1 MKITTKCQLA
11 AFAAAMVFN
20 VTASA
25 YSDDKVEEYCK
36 KPKFTDLNF
45 KTYSEPEKAEVPAGA
60 ELSFR
65 LSVYANPEKIKVTAK
80 NQDIPINI
88 VSNSSYHQITFKLP
102 DTFNGSIVRI
112 NAHAKTIQSTQ
123 ATSRCEES
131 AGWLVKVAEK

>member
-11 AFAAAMVFN
+11 AFVATIVFN
-20 VTASA
+20 VTAHA
-25 YSDDKVEEYCK
+25 YSDDKIDEYCK

-60 ELSFR
+60 QLSFR
-65 LSVYANPEKIKVTAK
+65 LPLYANPEKIKVTAK
-80 NQDIPINI
+80 NQEIPINI
-88 VSNSSYHQITFKLP
+88 VSNSSYHQVNFTLP

-112 NAHAKTIQSTQ
+112 NVNAKTIQSTQ

-131 AGWLVKVAEK
+131 AGWLVKVADK